1 MATDRRSTYAV
12 TVVFADGNEVHARV
26 EASGRSEA
34 RRRVLENEEY
44 KTFAENCPVVD
55 MTIERERKEIMPW
68 NNHLEVTNVPNKK
81 GWYMAI
87 DLKNNIKLEFKKGD
101 FAKQHVYPLRSEGFT
116 QTDAL
121 NMDTAMREIADWLQ
135 EFFPEL
141 VGKKGTRPP
150 RSNEGPN
157 PEDRKYRSF
166 FIRNKAYKRIMDEA
180 AKNGMEPSEYLELLC
195 SDEEE

>member
-26 EASGRSEA
+26 EARDRNEA

-101 FAKQHVYPLRSEGFT
+101 FAKQNVYPLRGEEFT
-116 QTDAL
+116 QVDAL
-121 NMDTAMREIADWLQ
+121 NMATAMREIADWLQ
-135 EFFPEL
+135 VFFPEL
-141 VGKKGTRPP
+141 VGNKGVKPP

-166 FIRNKAYKRIMDEA
+166 FIRNKAYKWLMDEA
-180 AKNGMEPSEYLELLC
+180 AKNGMEPSEYLEWLC
-195 SDEEE
+195 SDED

>member
-1 MATDRRSTYAV
+1 MASERKSTYAV
-12 TVVFADGNEVHARV
+12 TVVFTDGNEVHARV

-34 RRRVLENEEY
+34 CRMVLENEEY
-44 KTFAENCPVVD
+44 KRFAETAAVVD
-55 MTIERERKEIMPW
+55 MTIERERKEIKPW
-68 NNHLEVTNVPNKK
+68 NNHLEVTNVPNKA

-101 FAKQHVYPLRSEGFT
+101 FQKQHAYPLRGDEFT

-121 NMDTAMREIADWLQ
+121 GMATAMREIADWLQ

-141 VGKKGTRPP
+141 VGKKGVEPK
-150 RSNEGPN
+150 SNEGPN

-166 FIRNKAYKRIMDEA
+166 FIRNKAYKRIMDGA
-180 AKNGMEPSEYLELLC
+180 AKNDMSPSEYLEWLC
-195 SDEEE
+195 SDDED